1 MDHTLGHDR
10 ASDRLASGVFV
21 DCCPAHSKGMLIEL
35 SGKRVLPEQAH
46 ISSSF
51 SSVCVCVCAVA
62 LMMTPN
68 NGHTV
73 HFIVLSGEQ
82 SRAQQHSLPRPV
94 IIHTGRDYIT
104 PSVCVCYIR
113 VAFLPSAYVSPRA
126 SPNRSIVPH
135 DVPVCL

>member
-51 SSVCVCVCAVA
+51 SSVCVCVCCCLDDDTQQWTHSAFHCLVRRA
-62 LMMTPN
+62 
-68 NGHTV
+68 
-73 HFIVLSGEQ
+73 ISGT
-82 SRAQQHSLPRPV
+82 AAFPPPPGDHSHWP
-94 IIHTGRDYIT
+94 
-104 PSVCVCYIR
+104 
-113 VAFLPSAYVSPRA
+113 
-126 SPNRSIVPH
+126 
-135 DVPVCL
+135 